1 MNSTSLCSLAGR
13 YENPTPTR
21 FLAPH
26 RLFKNSSSVQSD
38 DKPVLL
44 FAQAQI
50 SHWEEN
56 LEEHIII
63 ALVDY
68 YLPRI
73 NRFCCLRRR
82 RSAPGRRTWSGC
94 RWSSSGCAAT
104 WPPYRPGSC
113 PTPRS
118 KSTFLYLFSVSVE
131 QC

>member
-1 MNSTSLCSLAGR
+1 
-13 YENPTPTR
+13 
-21 FLAPH
+21 
-26 RLFKNSSSVQSD
+26 V
-38 DKPVLL
+38 
-44 FAQAQI
+44 QAQI

-73 NRFCCLRRR
+73 NRFCCLCRR
-82 RSAPGRRTWSGC
+82 RSATGRRTWSGC

-104 WPPYRPGSC
+104 WPPSRPGSY

-118 KSTFLYLFSVSVE
+118 KSTFCQFVPISVE
-131 QC
+131 NYSFSMFEIIFDRNGAKAYVKNLRVLSKIRGTWLYEIF